1 MPTNIHQ
8 FQSEFKGGVRPNL
21 FSCNIGGPD
30 IGFPGF
36 EFHCKGTSLPA
47 STIGNIPVPYHGR
60 QLMVPGD
67 RTFGDWT
74 VTVFNDVDMIIRHNF
89 ESWMKLIQNHRD
101 NTSHLGGGYP
111 YGQATVTQLRRTG
124 EALRSYTIGEIYPTE
139 CAAIDLAWDSNDA
152 VEEYAVTFAV
162 NNWFADGMSPGSSSG
177 GDNSKWKAGVSITTG
192 SGGTSAKVHGSYKDK
207 GLNLGGSVKFT

>member
-111 YGQATVTQLRRTG
+111 YGQATVTQLRRSG

-152 VEEYAVTFAV
+152 IEEYAVTFAV
-162 NNWFADGMSPGSSSG
+162 NEVYREVTAKHLGGNAPKKGGKTSGELNVQMDSG
-177 GDNSKWKAGVSITTG
+177 GQKKVDVSVHHR
-192 SGGTSAKVHGSYKDK
+192 TS
-207 GLNLGGSVKFT
+207 

>member
-111 YGQATVTQLRRTG
+111 YGQATVTQLRRSG

-192 SGGTSAKVHGSYKDK
+192 SGGTRASVHGSYKAP
-207 GLNLGGSVKFT
+207 GFSIGGRVG